1 MADDLKAERERRR
14 AELERRKAELA
25 AKKAARERG
34 YVKVL
39 RFWSMGGAASRHLD
53 SREVHMQVRFVC
65 RLRQLKC

>member
-34 YVKVL
+34 CVSL
-39 RFWSMGGAASRHLD
+39 H
-53 SREVHMQVRFVC
+53 
-65 RLRQLKC
+65 

>member
-34 YVKVL
+34 GCVSPPL
-39 RFWSMGGAASRHLD
+39 IDAFFIS
-53 SREVHMQVRFVC
+53 FF
-65 RLRQLKC
+65 

>member
-34 YVKVL
+34 CVSPPFIGVFL
-39 RFWSMGGAASRHLD
+39 FLFLFF
-53 SREVHMQVRFVC
+53 FVFVFD
-65 RLRQLKC
+65 LFIVSFIGFALLT